1 MRPVCDTARSI
12 FKHLTVVIRI
22 NGNFRNDAPQRQAD
36 GILSQGVLT
45 LMKPNG
51 HESKPND
58 GQEYNDRFDVACTKH
73 SNSFEAVNASFH
85 HVASLVLFLV
95 IFPRILTVTLWWKNG
110 FMPVGSSQRGFHCL
124 LTRYPSERGRIEVFA
139 DRCCCDA
146 HFGATVTTSAGKV
159 YFHDDLII
167 CGYHMKLGVPAAP

>member
-12 FKHLTVVIRI
+12 FKHLTFVIRI
-22 NGNFRNDAPQRQAD
+22 YGNFRNDAPQRQAD

-58 GQEYNDRFDVACTKH
+58 GQEHNDRFDVACTKH

-95 IFPRILTVTLWWKNG
+95 MFPRILTVTLWWNNG
-110 FMPVGSSQRGFHCL
+110 FMPVGSSQQAGFIAFLRAIHQKGD
-124 LTRYPSERGRIEVFA
+124 TSKFSRIAAVEIRPSGQ
-139 DRCCCDA
+139 
-146 HFGATVTTSAGKV
+146 
-159 YFHDDLII
+159 L
-167 CGYHMKLGVPAAP
+167 